1 MQVVNRQRGDQP
13 AGRPAAQL
21 QLLPS
26 QNRGQDLDQPI
37 TPPPQPRRPLL
48 QPSSF
53 DEAVLSD
60 IFTPIPVRDFPQ
72 PSPSAPQPPPP
83 QFAAAVP
90 AAPREVVRTA
100 AAPSSSEG
108 FSNFPSRDPASNPAR
123 GRTRLVV
130 RPASGAVE
138 VANGAA
144 QAAQPARVPVRANL
158 ASARQ
163 TGGAGAARQLNAQR
177 SGQTVFQQQ
186 QPTREESAPAAA
198 QPSFSSFP
206 AAPSPAIAPAF
217 LPAQSP
223 AGRPALTFQDD
234 SGRPAGGAV
243 LPLATPT
250 TLPKS
255 ALEIVDFNQLLQE
268 FQGSQQQRGRATQQQ
283 QQQDSFP
290 ARFLS
295 EQQQQQQQVVVPA
308 FQQARFSTN
317 NFPVRF

>member
-13 AGRPAAQL
+13 AARPAAQL

-72 PSPSAPQPPPP
+72 PAPSAPQPPPP

-100 AAPSSSEG
+100 SAPSEG
-108 FSNFPSRDPASNPAR
+108 FSNFPSRDPAINPAR

-144 QAAQPARVPVRANL
+144 PAAQPARVPVRANL

-177 SGQTVFQQQ
+177 SGQAVFQQ
-186 QPTREESAPAAA
+186 QPTRAESAETAA

-217 LPAQSP
+217 LPAQAP

-268 FQGSQQQRGRATQQQ
+268 FQGSQQQRGRASQQ

-295 EQQQQQQQVVVPA
+295 EQQQQQQQVVPA

>member
-13 AGRPAAQL
+13 AARPAAQL

-72 PSPSAPQPPPP
+72 PAPSAPQPPPP
-83 QFAAAVP
+83 QFAAPIP

-100 AAPSSSEG
+100 ASPSSSEG

-138 VANGAA
+138 VANGAV
-144 QAAQPARVPVRANL
+144 QTAQPARVPVRANL

-177 SGQTVFQQQ
+177 SGQAVFQQQ
-186 QPTREESAPAAA
+186 QSTREESAAAA

-217 LPAQSP
+217 LPAQTP

-234 SGRPAGGAV
+234 SGRPAGVAV

-283 QQQDSFP
+283 ESFP

-295 EQQQQQQQVVVPA
+295 EQQQQQQQVVPA